1 MKLQAYK
8 KSFTG
13 CNNATYDLSDYKTF
27 KELFR
32 DICYRNMSINEAE
45 QKQEEFDGQR
55 LDSPATPDSSTDES
69 HGLTGKVLQM
79 FKKLFS
85 YKNPGKLEEALIRV
99 DAKEKYNDL
108 LNDLNIKRTVL
119 RDQIKTKIGVS
130 RTRLENLANV
140 VKNILDNVGLNDNM
154 PDLESEES
162 AAQGQSAKKL
172 KILTPNQMLNR
183 LPVYLAQLNAGNN
196 SENLKNEIKQFLYSL
211 YRSNDLT
218 KQIYK
223 SLIDII

>member
-1 MKLQAYK
+1 M
-8 KSFTG
+8 TP
-13 CNNATYDLSDYKTF
+13 
-27 KELFR
+27 
-32 DICYRNMSINEAE
+32 SI
-45 QKQEEFDGQR
+45 
-55 LDSPATPDSSTDES
+55 DES
-69 HGLTGKVLQM
+69 HGLTGKELQM

-99 DAKEKYNDL
+99 NAKEKYNDL

-140 VKNILDNVGLNDNM
+140 VKNILDNVGLNNNM

-196 SENLKNEIKQFLYSL
+196 SENLKNEIKQLLYSL